1 MLLSKSFIP
10 ILKNNPSEAKIKSH
24 QLMLRAGMIKQAS
37 AGIYSWLPLGF
48 KVMKKIEAIVRQEQ
62 DKIGAQEIL
71 MPTIQSSE
79 IWKESGR
86 YDDYGE
92 EMLRIK
98 DRQNREMLYGPTNEE
113 QVTEIFRSSL
123 KSYKSL
129 PQLLYHIQ
137 WKFRDEIRPRFGI
150 MRGREFYMKDAYSF
164 DITDEDAFYSYNK
177 FFLSYLR
184 TFKRLSLT
192 AIPMAADT
200 GPIGG
205 NLSHEF
211 IILADT
217 GESKIFTDKRIFDL
231 TSEGTNLEK
240 SSLEQMRKKYEQF
253 YSVTDEKFNKDEFEK
268 MVSEENRLITK
279 GIEVGHI
286 FYFGD
291 KYSKSMD
298 AAVDL
303 PGGKKDFVKMG
314 SYGIGVSRLVGAI
327 IEAKYDDKNE
337 IMKWPLSVAPYDIAL
352 IPMINKN
359 DSSALEKANNINSEL
374 LKNNI
379 DAIIDDTD
387 ENYSSKI
394 KKMNLIG
401 APYQIVMG
409 KKTEG
414 DLLEFKELGK
424 ETQNLSIDKIIR
436 NYNKTKSIQL
446 ISTLEKEI
454 TLRFLKA
461 RKKDGFLNVIS
472 IFSFIGISL
481 GVAVLIIVMSVMNGF
496 RSELINKI
504 VGFNSHITVKTYDR
518 SIDQKKIKNKNL
530 SLISKNIFLSNS
542 GEAIMLK
549 NNTSKGI
556 VLRGYKN
563 NDFSK
568 LDIIKNDEFKG
579 NKTLLKDFI
588 SIGNELSFTLDLN
601 VGDEITLMSPSG
613 VETIIG
619 NLPKQKN
626 FIITSIFNSGLA
638 DFDNNI
644 AFINLNTLEEFFGYD
659 MKG

>member
-1 MLLSKSFIP
+1 
-10 ILKNNPSEAKIKSH
+10 
-24 QLMLRAGMIKQAS
+24 
-37 AGIYSWLPLGF
+37 
-48 KVMKKIEAIVRQEQ
+48 
-62 DKIGAQEIL
+62 
-71 MPTIQSSE
+71 
-79 IWKESGR
+79 
-86 YDDYGE
+86 
-92 EMLRIK
+92 
-98 DRQNREMLYGPTNEE
+98 
-113 QVTEIFRSSL
+113 
-123 KSYKSL
+123 
-129 PQLLYHIQ
+129 
-137 WKFRDEIRPRFGI
+137 
-150 MRGREFYMKDAYSF
+150 
-164 DITDEDAFYSYNK
+164 
-177 FFLSYLR
+177 
-184 TFKRLSLT
+184 
-192 AIPMAADT
+192 
-200 GPIGG
+200 
-205 NLSHEF
+205 
-211 IILADT
+211 
-217 GESKIFTDKRIFDL
+217 
-231 TSEGTNLEK
+231 
-240 SSLEQMRKKYEQF
+240 
-253 YSVTDEKFNKDEFEK
+253 
-268 MVSEENRLITK
+268 
-279 GIEVGHI
+279 
-286 FYFGD
+286 
-291 KYSKSMD
+291 
-298 AAVDL
+298 
-303 PGGKKDFVKMG
+303 
-314 SYGIGVSRLVGAI
+314 
-327 IEAKYDDKNE
+327 
-337 IMKWPLSVAPYDIAL
+337 
-352 IPMINKN
+352 
-359 DSSALEKANNINSEL
+359 
-374 LKNNI
+374 
-379 DAIIDDTD
+379 
-387 ENYSSKI
+387 
-394 KKMNLIG
+394 
-401 APYQIVMG
+401 
-409 KKTEG
+409 
-414 DLLEFKELGK
+414 
-424 ETQNLSIDKIIR
+424 
-436 NYNKTKSIQL
+436 L

-542 GEAIMLK
+542 GEAIILK

-659 MKG
+659 MKDRNLEIYLNNPNKIESQKMIVQKIFDNEFVFSWADMNSSLFSALKVERNVMFIILSLIIIVAAFNIISGLTILVKNKTKDIAILKSIGVLNKSIIKIFFLVGVIIGTSSTAFGILLGVTFSIYIENFREFLSSTFNISLFPEEIYFLSKMPSEINPSSIFLISICSIIITIIVSIFPAFKAAKLDPIKALKYE